1 LSQFNYSGDP
11 SESGKRAAVDLKG
24 AVQHYLKSVDSGL
37 AGLPIVAKAFASGE
51 GLATL
56 LVKAGVATRGDSH
69 QVLSRFTRG
78 FSQAD
83 MFDFVLVGKG
93 KDRADHKLMGMALVP
108 TLFPMLTRETR
119 LILVNRP
126 AAFHQFVESPSCRH
140 VLLACCHD
148 SGYVRMLEKCVHN
161 STIVQK
167 VTLVKSFQTGG
178 EFEGLPFHA
187 TTMDTVFRSNPLGHR
202 PGSASGATNF
212 ESDELA
218 VQVNASPALS
228 TPPVSRTITYASR
241 AAASQKPAVS
251 STLNPRPLPVFGTLD
266 KNLILINEDG
276 HRIDMLLPPKSATVF
291 DAFQRKT
298 HDGGKRFCNMYHL
311 YGVCAGNCGYLHDP
325 LTAGEK
331 LVMRHKLR
339 AQKCHDRGECRDPLC
354 FYGHHCSCPWMGKKC
369 SFPLAM
375 HGVDVGSWREVNG
388 GSRA

>member
-1 LSQFNYSGDP
+1 
-11 SESGKRAAVDLKG
+11 
-24 AVQHYLKSVDSGL
+24 L

-56 LVKAGVATRGDSH
+56 LVKAGITTRGDSH
-69 QVLSRFTRG
+69 QVLSRFTWG

-83 MFDFVLVGKG
+83 MVDFVLVARG
-93 KDRADHKLMGMALVP
+93 KDRADHKLMGMVGLGFHHF
-108 TLFPMLTRETR
+108 LLTREAR
-119 LILVNRP
+119 LILVIRP

-148 SGYVRMLEKCVHN
+148 SGYVPLLEKCVHN
-161 STIVQK
+161 SAIVQK

-178 EFEGLPFHA
+178 DFEGLPFHT

-202 PGSASGATNF
+202 PGSASGTTDL

-228 TPPVSRTITYASR
+228 ALSASRTTTYASR
-241 AAASQKPAVS
+241 AAAPPKAAVS
-251 STLNPRPLPVFGTLD
+251 SALNSRSLPVFGTLD

-298 HDGGKRFCNMYHL
+298 HIGGKRFCNMYHL
-311 YGVCAGNCGYLHDP
+311 YGVCAGSCGYLHDP

-339 AQKCHDRGECRDPLC
+339 AEKCHDRGECRDPLC
-354 FYGHHCSCPWMGKKC
+354 FYGHHCSCSGTGKKC